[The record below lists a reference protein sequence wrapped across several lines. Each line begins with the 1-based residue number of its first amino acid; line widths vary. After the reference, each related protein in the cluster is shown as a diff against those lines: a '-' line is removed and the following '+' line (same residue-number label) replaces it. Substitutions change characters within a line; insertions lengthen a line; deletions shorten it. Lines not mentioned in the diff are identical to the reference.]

1 MSTVWRYLRAARAA
15 RSMVAVG
22 LCPLYWGDHRSLRQ
36 YEAYD
41 HVQRER
47 WRLRVGKREA
57 QHRGQLTLAANTMAV
72 AVSLLRR
79 QAE

>member
-1 MSTVWRYLRAARAA
+1 MSTVWRYLGTARQARQLAA
-15 RSMVAVG
+15 VD

-47 WRLRVGKREA
+47 WRLRVGKREE
-57 QHRGQLTLAANTMAV
+57 QHRGQLRLAANTMAA